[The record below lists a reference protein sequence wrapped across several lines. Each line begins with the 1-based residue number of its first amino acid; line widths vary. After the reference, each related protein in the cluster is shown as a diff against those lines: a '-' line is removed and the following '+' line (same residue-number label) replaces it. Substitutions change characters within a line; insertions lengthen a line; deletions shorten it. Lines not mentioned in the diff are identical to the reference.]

1 MSGDISAGQRR
12 IYTPDRGGKR
22 ASHRNPGP
30 AQSPLFLEKRVFPR
44 NERLT
49 MPEVTRAAERPGQCQ
64 TCGRELPA
72 PKTTV
77 KGLPLGRPRLKCDE
91 CRSGR
96 RKTPVTVPA
105 TGPCQLAAEATIV
118 ALQAAGHLEPA
129 DSSRVAA
136 LRATAVV
143 VDADPLNAALTVS
156 TAWPRRRSA

>member
-1 MSGDISAGQRR
+1 M
-12 IYTPDRGGKR
+12 
-22 ASHRNPGP
+22 
-30 AQSPLFLEKRVFPR
+30 
-44 NERLT
+44 
-49 MPEVTRAAERPGQCQ
+49 
-64 TCGRELPA
+64 PA

-105 TGPCQLAAEATIV
+105 TGPCQLAAEATIA

-136 LRATAVV
+136 LRATAAA
-143 VDADPLNAALTVS
+143 VDADPLNAALHREHRMAE
-156 TAWPRRRSA
+156 TALRLSGASVQEVDAYSQLLSRLDSSGGQS